1 MAGVCIGFL
10 FYSYTA
16 ATIIYLILGSFAAS
30 GNIALLTEHYL
41 SNKTG
46 TGIDKGDI
54 ENVKGRTTTQYFVA
68 AGSCLLI
75 SVTLFVFCMREGYK
89 PIEQKKITRSI
100 SLDMKE
106 PQSNNIINNQINNIE
121 IPTQDKEEDIKLNPI
136 NTISSGMS
144 EKDDLWIQIIYFKI
158 SRIHILS

>member
-41 SNKTG
+41 SNKNG
-46 TGIDKGDI
+46 TGIDKEDI
-54 ENVKGRTTTQYFVA
+54 NNVKERTTIQYFVA
-68 AGSCLLI
+68 SAFCLLI
-75 SVTLFVFCMREGYK
+75 SLALFVFCMREGYK
-89 PIEQKKITRSI
+89 PIEEKKITRSI

-121 IPTQDKEEDIKLNPI
+121 IPTQDKEEDNKLNTI
-136 NTISSGMS
+136 NTVSSGMS
-144 EKDDLWIQIIYFKI
+144 EKDDLWIQIIYLKYHEFI
-158 SRIHILS
+158 Y

>member
-41 SNKTG
+41 SNKNG
-46 TGIDKGDI
+46 NGIDKEDI
-54 ENVKGRTTTQYFVA
+54 NNVKERTTIQYFVA
-68 AGSCLLI
+68 SAFCLLI
-75 SVTLFVFCMREGYK
+75 SLALFVFCMREGYK
-89 PIEQKKITRSI
+89 PIEEKKITRSI

-121 IPTQDKEEDIKLNPI
+121 IPTQDKEEDNKLNTI
-136 NTISSGMS
+136 NTVSSGMS
-144 EKDDLWIQIIYFKI
+144 EKDDLWIQIIYLKYHEFI
-158 SRIHILS
+158 Y

>member
-41 SNKTG
+41 SNKNG
-46 TGIDKGDI
+46 NGIDKEDI
-54 ENVKGRTTTQYFVA
+54 NNVKERTTIQYFVA
-68 AGSCLLI
+68 SAFCLLI
-75 SVTLFVFCMREGYK
+75 SLALFVFCMREGYK
-89 PIEQKKITRSI
+89 PIQEQKITRSI

-121 IPTQDKEEDIKLNPI
+121 IPTQDKEEDNKLNTI
-136 NTISSGMS
+136 NTVSSGMS
-144 EKDDLWIQIIYFKI
+144 EKDDLWIQIIYLKYHEFI
-158 SRIHILS
+158 Y